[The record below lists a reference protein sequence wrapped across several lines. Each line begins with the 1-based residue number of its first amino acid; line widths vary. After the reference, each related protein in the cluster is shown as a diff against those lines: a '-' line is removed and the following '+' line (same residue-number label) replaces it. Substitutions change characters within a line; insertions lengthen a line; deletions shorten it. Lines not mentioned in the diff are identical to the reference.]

1 MKRSIW
7 AIASACWGFWGL
19 TSVAIAAPRPVDRQI
34 SCDILVV
41 GGGLAGVAT
50 AYEALLAGRQ
60 VCITELTDWWG
71 GQISAQGT
79 SALDETVGQRSRLFF
94 PRGYLQLRQRLLKNA
109 KRDHPGDCWVST
121 VCFLPQTG
129 HTLLLEMLKAAA
141 SQGGGQLHLFPNT
154 VVKSLEMD
162 SSGQQIATVRAVQHQ
177 PAPGAPP
184 LNTYPLSR
192 TLADSYQEQDSPLF
206 TKTILQFQPPAAGQ
220 WYVVEATETGE
231 LLPLAD
237 LPYRLG
243 IDPRS
248 YLEPSSSSKQADPY
262 CTQATTYT
270 FAMQAT
276 ATPPSQKQPQFYSEY
291 EPFYSFDK
299 PRYAQTPN
307 LVFTYR
313 RILSVKPGT
322 SDSVVNVGDISMQ
335 NWGGGNDYGPG
346 TAQDN
351 LILTRD
357 QLTATGQLQP
367 GQWQGGLRVE
377 SLQGGEELAQGYF
390 YWLVAGTTD
399 AKLPGNVKEP
409 WPNLQYLQGL
419 DSPMGTVHGLSK
431 FPYIREGR
439 RLMGRYSYGY
449 RQGFAIAET
458 DVSHQDFHQPY
469 YRDTL
474 SAPDYRNL
482 ITRLAGLQT
491 LDVILNRVPL
501 PKVKLRTR
509 ARIYA
514 DSVGIGHY
522 PIDFHPC
529 MEESPPQKPGN
540 QERQGERQAAT
551 QTYPYQIPL
560 RAMIP
565 PRINN
570 LLVTGKNI
578 ATSHISAATYRVHSF
593 EWSAG
598 AAAGTTAAF
607 ALDQGIYPY
616 QLVENLPRRNP
627 QLEQLQALLNRN
639 QNPTA
644 FPNTSI
650 FNQTWNNW

>member
-1 MKRSIW
+1 
-7 AIASACWGFWGL
+7 
-19 TSVAIAAPRPVDRQI
+19 
-34 SCDILVV
+34 
-41 GGGLAGVAT
+41 
-50 AYEALLAGRQ
+50 
-60 VCITELTDWWG
+60 
-71 GQISAQGT
+71 
-79 SALDETVGQRSRLFF
+79 
-94 PRGYLQLRQRLLKNA
+94 
-109 KRDHPGDCWVST
+109 
-121 VCFLPQTG
+121 
-129 HTLLLEMLKAAA
+129 
-141 SQGGGQLHLFPNT
+141 
-154 VVKSLEMD
+154 
-162 SSGQQIATVRAVQHQ
+162 
-177 PAPGAPP
+177 
-184 LNTYPLSR
+184 
-192 TLADSYQEQDSPLF
+192 
-206 TKTILQFQPPAAGQ
+206 
-220 WYVVEATETGE
+220 
-231 LLPLAD
+231 
-237 LPYRLG
+237 
-243 IDPRS
+243 
-248 YLEPSSSSKQADPY
+248 
-262 CTQATTYT
+262 
-270 FAMQAT
+270 
-276 ATPPSQKQPQFYSEY
+276 
-291 EPFYSFDK
+291 
-299 PRYAQTPN
+299 
-307 LVFTYR
+307 
-313 RILSVKPGT
+313 
-322 SDSVVNVGDISMQ
+322 
-335 NWGGGNDYGPG
+335 
-346 TAQDN
+346 
-351 LILTRD
+351 
-357 QLTATGQLQP
+357 
-367 GQWQGGLRVE
+367 
-377 SLQGGEELAQGYF
+377 
-390 YWLVAGTTD
+390 
-399 AKLPGNVKEP
+399 
-409 WPNLQYLQGL
+409 
-419 DSPMGTVHGLSK
+419 MGTVHGLSK

>member
-390 YWLVAGTTD
+390 TGW
-399 AKLPGNVKEP
+399 
-409 WPNLQYLQGL
+409 W
-419 DSPMGTVHGLSK
+419 
-431 FPYIREGR
+431 RGR
-439 RLMGRYSYGY
+439 RMLNCQGMSKNLGRI
-449 RQGFAIAET
+449 F
-458 DVSHQDFHQPY
+458 
-469 YRDTL
+469 
-474 SAPDYRNL
+474 
-482 ITRLAGLQT
+482 
-491 LDVILNRVPL
+491 
-501 PKVKLRTR
+501 
-509 ARIYA
+509 
-514 DSVGIGHY
+514 
-522 PIDFHPC
+522 
-529 MEESPPQKPGN
+529 
-540 QERQGERQAAT
+540 
-551 QTYPYQIPL
+551 
-560 RAMIP
+560 
-565 PRINN
+565 
-570 LLVTGKNI
+570 
-578 ATSHISAATYRVHSF
+578 
-593 EWSAG
+593 
-598 AAAGTTAAF
+598 
-607 ALDQGIYPY
+607 
-616 QLVENLPRRNP
+616 
-627 QLEQLQALLNRN
+627 
-639 QNPTA
+639 
-644 FPNTSI
+644 SI
-650 FNQTWNNW
+650 CKG